1 MIRKLLSLTAA
12 ATAALASITIIL
24 AGPLVAQE
32 WKLMR
37 NENGIR
43 AYARSIPGSKLLELK
58 AITII
63 DAKMEVIGEVLRDV
77 PSNPEWMADCSDARI
92 VHLISPKEMIVHTTL
107 DFPAPVS
114 DRDLVVRSFTTYLLD
129 RARGIVTLTSVVD
142 PAAPERSGVVRMTN
156 FSGEY
161 VLEYISRDKTG
172 VIYSYRADPGGNIPT
187 FLVNLFSR
195 DGLFKTLTGLKRMA
209 KRQKYVDAALRSP
222 DRALFENTLKD
233 REKVR
238 GILKN
243 RLLERIR
250 DRETVD
256 YVIHDNE
263 VFRLFTE
270 GDGSITGKIFL
281 SWGSYNSVRDSVK
294 DIMRIHLKKYS
305 SDAKAI
311 ECVANDESIIASI
324 IRGRKAGEPPVMER
338 VKKKLAAK

>member
-12 ATAALASITIIL
+12 ATVALASITIIL

-129 RARGIVTLTSVVD
+129 RA
-142 PAAPERSGVVRMTN
+142 
-156 FSGEY
+156 
-161 VLEYISRDKTG
+161 
-172 VIYSYRADPGGNIPT
+172 
-187 FLVNLFSR
+187 
-195 DGLFKTLTGLKRMA
+195 
-209 KRQKYVDAALRSP
+209 
-222 DRALFENTLKD
+222 
-233 REKVR
+233 
-238 GILKN
+238 
-243 RLLERIR
+243 
-250 DRETVD
+250 
-256 YVIHDNE
+256 
-263 VFRLFTE
+263 
-270 GDGSITGKIFL
+270 
-281 SWGSYNSVRDSVK
+281 
-294 DIMRIHLKKYS
+294 
-305 SDAKAI
+305 
-311 ECVANDESIIASI
+311 
-324 IRGRKAGEPPVMER
+324 
-338 VKKKLAAK
+338 